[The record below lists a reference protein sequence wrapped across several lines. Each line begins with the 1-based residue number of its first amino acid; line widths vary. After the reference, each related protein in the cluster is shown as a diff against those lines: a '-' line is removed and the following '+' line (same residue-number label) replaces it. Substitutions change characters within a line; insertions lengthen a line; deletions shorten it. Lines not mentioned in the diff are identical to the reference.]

1 VLDAAR
7 RAGLGRLTFAA
18 QVPGEGGSR

>member
-7 RAGLGRLTFAA
+7 RAGLVRVTFAA
-18 QVPGEGGSR
+18 QGGGNAP